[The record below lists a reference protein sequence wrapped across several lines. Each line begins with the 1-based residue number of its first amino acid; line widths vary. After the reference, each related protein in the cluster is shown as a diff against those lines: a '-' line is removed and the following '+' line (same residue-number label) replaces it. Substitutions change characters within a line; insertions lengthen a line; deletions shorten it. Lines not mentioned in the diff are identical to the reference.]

1 MKTLRAVAAVIVVLV
16 LAVASYEGIARPF
29 IQNWGTQGDEST
41 RALPG
46 DDIVQ
51 PAAWQATRAI
61 GIAAP
66 ASTVWAWVAQL
77 GQDRGGF
84 YSFKRLENLF
94 GSEMPDVRT
103 LDPTLQHW
111 AVGDPLRMLPA
122 GTASGAMAAT
132 LKEMEVGRYL
142 AFEGH
147 AAFGSGS
154 WTLVVVPEGPDQTRL
169 LVRDRTA
176 AGMTRS
182 QALMTRALMQPTHFV
197 MEQRMLRGIKAI
209 AEGRRISTAGND
221 VLTALWLFTGMVGIA
236 AAVVALR
243 RRRFWVGLAVLL
255 GCALLFQVLT
265 FMQPD
270 PIVGTIL
277 LCALVMALVPFRGLT
292 SAPSP
297 PEPVTAGRVSPPRRM
312 PSRGLLIACVASV
325 VVYGLGDLVSGLLYR
340 GYSYKDQW
348 ISELSA
354 FGSPVRLLMV
364 AAILI
369 HGLLLF
375 VVGVGIWRAA
385 DRRSLRWVGVL
396 LLLAGVIGFP
406 THTVFAMSSR
416 WMTAGFNDTMHA
428 MLSLTFSLIV
438 FAAVVLSAVAFSG
451 WFRLYAIATIP
462 VLVGFGAAS
471 SVAIQGM
478 AQNSTPWAGA
488 FERINAYA
496 YFAWL
501 IVLAV
506 IMTRRSVQ
514 RGRRHADMETED
526 QRSDWVGHVAQARST
541 RVYA

>member
-1 MKTLRAVAAVIVVLV
+1 MKTLRAIAAVVAVLV

-29 IQNWGTQGDEST
+29 IQNWGTQGDEAT

-61 GIAAP
+61 SIAAP
-66 ASTVWAWVAQL
+66 AATVWAWVAQL

-84 YSFKRLENLF
+84 YSFRHLENLF
-94 GSEMPDVRT
+94 GSEMPDVRS

-111 AVGDPLRMLPA
+111 AVGDPLRMYPA
-122 GTASGAMAAT
+122 TKAGGAMVAT

-154 WTLVVVPEGPDQTRL
+154 WTLVIVPEGPDQTRL

-176 AGMTRS
+176 AGMTPS
-182 QALMTRALMQPTHFV
+182 QALMTRALMQPIHFV

-221 VLTALWLFTGMVGIA
+221 VLTALWLLTGMVGIA

-243 RRRFWVGLAVLL
+243 RRRFWAGLAVLF

-277 LCALVMALVPFRGLT
+277 LCALLMALVPFRGLT

-297 PEPVTAGRVSPPRRM
+297 PEPVTAVRVSSHSRM
-312 PSRGLLIACVASV
+312 PGRGLIACVASV
-325 VVYGLGDLVSGLLYR
+325 VVYGLGDLVSGLLYH

-348 ISELSA
+348 ISELTA

-369 HGLLLF
+369 HGLLLLVF
-375 VVGVGIWRAA
+375 GVGIWRAA
-385 DRRSLRWVGVL
+385 DRRSLRSVGVL
-396 LLLAGVIGFP
+396 LMLAGVIGFP

-471 SVAIQGM
+471 SVAIQGI

-526 QRSDWVGHVAQARST
+526 QGSDWVGHLAQARSK
-541 RVYA
+541 RVHA